1 MARPSLADR
10 TRVQSSMVRLRLR
23 PDQRK
28 RWQAKATECGMS
40 LSAWVRATLDRA
52 ARM

>member
-1 MARPSLADR
+1 MARPPLVDR
-10 TRVQSSMVRLRLR
+10 TRVQSSMVRIRLR

-28 RWQAKATECGMS
+28 RWLAAASEHGMS
-40 LSAWVRATLDRA
+40 LSAWIRATLDRA